1 VRHLAQGTR
10 VIQGYAER
18 VTVFP
23 GECLTLRVA
32 TTAPR
37 FSVEIYRQGERFESM
52 PGGRFGWFDG
62 VFGRPREAG
71 IPFDWDPYEIR
82 IPGEW
87 PSGAYVAIFVEGS
100 GRDRPTSLPDRST
113 PDARDGKALFV
124 VRGDPEKSAAPI
136 LYKLPLF
143 TYHAYNVP
151 DVAFARD
158 VRERNENGEDAQSLY
173 TGTEVVS
180 LQRPGGGTGGTPW
193 DIERAPDAHDLRTP
207 RQTFV
212 HWDAKFIAW
221 LERNGY
227 AVEYCT
233 DLDLHER
240 PSAALGRHRV
250 VVSAGHDEY
259 WSDDM
264 RWHLEEYVRG
274 GGNAAFFAGNL
285 LWWRVRVGPASRS
298 IERIGHFS
306 ESADPRTGEAY
317 DESMLTGVTF
327 GHGGGH
333 WIGERVATGFTVHD
347 PAHWSLAETG
357 LVAGET
363 FGARQRLVG
372 YECDGQSFSWGEAA
386 RSGSFAPDGSH
397 RVPAGF
403 ETVAFADIRD
413 WQVDGY
419 TGEILGNGA
428 AIVGSYTDGGTVFTA
443 GTTDWPRVLDEG
455 NPVVEQITRNVLD
468 RLSRG

>member
-1 VRHLAQGTR
+1 MTR
-10 VIQGYAER
+10 GYAER
-18 VTVFP
+18 VTVYP
-23 GECLTLRVA
+23 GESLTLRVS

-37 FSVEIYRQGERFESM
+37 FSIEIYRQGARFEPM
-52 PGGRFGWFDG
+52 ADGRFGWYDG
-62 VFGRPREAG
+62 AFGPAREAG
-71 IPFDWDPYEIR
+71 VAFDWDPYEIR
-82 IPGEW
+82 IPPEW

-100 GRDRPTSLPDRST
+100 SRDRATTLPDRTT
-113 PDARDGKALFV
+113 PDARDAKALFV
-124 VRGDPEKSAAPI
+124 VRGAPDAPAAPV

-151 DVAFARD
+151 DVAFAGS
-158 VRERNENGEDAQSLY
+158 VREQSDSGEDAQTFY
-173 TGTEVVS
+173 TGTDVVS

-193 DIERAPDAHDLRTP
+193 DIERAPDAHDRRTP

-240 PSAALGRHRV
+240 PSAALARHRV

-264 RWHLEEYVRG
+264 RWHLEEFVRG

-285 LWWRVRVGPASRS
+285 LWWRVGVTDKNRS
-298 IERIGHFS
+298 IVRLGHFGDTV
-306 ESADPRTGEAY
+306 DPRGVRAY
-317 DESMLTGVTF
+317 DESALTGVTF

-333 WIGERVATGFTVHD
+333 WIGERAPTGFTVCA
-347 PAHWSLAETG
+347 PEHWSLAGTG
-357 LVAGET
+357 LVTGET

-372 YECDGQSFSWGEAA
+372 YECDGQSFSWAQAA
-386 RSGSFAPDGSH
+386 RSGTFAPDGSH
-397 RVPAGF
+397 RVPAAF
-403 ETVAFADIRD
+403 ETVAFADVRD

-419 TGEILGNGA
+419 TGEVLGNGS
-428 AIVGSYTDGGTVFTA
+428 AIVGSYADGGTVFTA
-443 GTTDWPRVLDEG
+443 GTTDWARVLDEG
-455 NPVVEQITRNVLD
+455 NATVDRITRNVLD
-468 RLSRG
+468 RLSV